1 MRQGWGKRS
10 EEGKG
15 RDEELFRGAGFAG
28 VVIFV
33 FCSVMSLTSPTSDA

>member
-1 MRQGWGKRS
+1 MMGMRQGWRKRS

-28 VVIFV
+28 VVTKAQTY
-33 FCSVMSLTSPTSDA
+33 M